1 MKTTA
6 PEMSQMNDISVFRE
20 LSLCKYR
27 DSGSLWAREEAMML
41 KLFLN
46 PFGAV
51 PGRDSYLSGYGG
63 TFIFLLC

>member
-20 LSLCKYR
+20 LSLYKYR